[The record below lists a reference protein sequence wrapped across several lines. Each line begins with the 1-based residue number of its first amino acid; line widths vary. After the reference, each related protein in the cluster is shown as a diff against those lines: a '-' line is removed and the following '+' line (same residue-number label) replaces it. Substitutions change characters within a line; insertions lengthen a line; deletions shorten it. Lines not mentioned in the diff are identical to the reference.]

1 MWTLVLAMAAGVVI
15 VLIAGAVTLLV
26 ATSHGSGERQ
36 GDAQVALM
44 GLVSDVVTWLLRM
57 GIPVRIFGNPVVLL
71 TVPGRK
77 TGLPRTALV
86 DLYERDGRRFLVSTH
101 GEDKA
106 QWVHNLRAAAKG
118 TLTRGRRIQEF
129 TAVELPPEVAGR
141 ALKEIL
147 GPRLASP
154 FGGFALRQ
162 TVEVTAD
169 APLERFISAAR
180 RHPVFELMA
189 SSASP
194 SQEEPRGERGRLHV

>member
-1 MWTLVLAMAAGVVI
+1 MWTLVLAMTAGVVT
-15 VLIAGAVTLLV
+15 VPIAGAVTLLV
-26 ATSHGSGERQ
+26 ATSHRSGRRQ
-36 GDAQVALM
+36 GGPQVALM

-57 GIPVRIFGNPVVLL
+57 GFPVRIFGNPVVLL

-106 QWVHNLRAAAKG
+106 QWVHNLRAAGKG

-141 ALKEIL
+141 TLKEIL

-180 RHPVFELMA
+180 RHPVFELSNA
-189 SSASP
+189 SATRA
-194 SQEEPRGERGRLHV
+194 QKEPGREKGRLHV

>member
-1 MWTLVLAMAAGVVI
+1 MWTLVLAMMAGVVF
-15 VLIAGAVTLLV
+15 VLIAGLVTLLV
-26 ATSHGSGERQ
+26 ATNHRTGGRQ
-36 GDAQVALM
+36 GGAQVALM
-44 GLVSDVVTWLLRM
+44 GLVSDVVTRLLRM
-57 GIPVRIFGNPVVLL
+57 GVPIRIFGNPVVLL

-101 GEDKA
+101 GDDKA
-106 QWVHNLRAAAKG
+106 QWVHNLRAAGRG
-118 TLTRGRRIQEF
+118 TLTRRRRTQEF
-129 TAVELPPEVAGR
+129 TAMELPPEAAGR

-147 GPRLASP
+147 GPRLATP

-180 RHPVFELMA
+180 RHPVFELSAA
-189 SSASP
+189 SVI
-194 SQEEPRGERGRLHV
+194 SQNEPDHAKGRLHV